1 MIVPIERMMATIVA
15 LQQNPL
21 AKASLSN
28 NGNGGGG
35 SGGGDNDQGGMGGDH
50 NNETGMLERTLEK
63 LTGLLQ
69 VGFGEA
75 GSRMIQKCMNLN
87 ADGDLDPL
95 VDGTKMLAIFGF
107 CDIRRFTDATECL
120 REDVMMSEQKNNARE
135 IRHQLSKS
143 AEMPQHGVLI
153 CRAHCCPMLCSRVS
167 GTSMRLPPSC
177 TAM

>member
-1 MIVPIERMMATIVA
+1 MMATIVA

-35 SGGGDNDQGGMGGDH
+35 SGGGDNDQGGLGGDH

-120 REDVMMSEQKNNARE
+120 REDVMMSVQKEKQPAQVE
-135 IRHQLSKS
+135 
-143 AEMPQHGVLI
+143 
-153 CRAHCCPMLCSRVS
+153 
-167 GTSMRLPPSC
+167 RLPARHMPNRRC
-177 TAM
+177 AG